1 MEHHQQQ
8 EVSALVY
15 AAVSSFVAATIP
27 FLTASAKV
35 HLCCILPPLCPR
47 PFYAL
52 HTISARYYFNFLS

>member
-27 FLTASAKV
+27 FVTASAISTPMLHSTSSV
-35 HLCCILPPLCPR
+35 STRFLCTTHHFR
-47 PFYAL
+47 AL
-52 HTISARYYFNFLS
+52 IF